1 MMIDYIKKTANGL
14 LETHV
19 NNQMT
24 IVDQAI
30 TGYLNHLAHISLR
43 NLDTILKLTRKIL
56 KCTQKVPIYINKEL
70 LLIQYGSLRS
80 SSSLLI
86 HYRSIAHI
94 SVEKNNVGMIY
105 FKSGTILK
113 INNHKQLINQIEL
126 IKKLIDYLDLNML
139 K

>member
-80 SSSLLI
+80 SSALLI
-86 HYRSIAHI
+86 NYRSIAHI